1 MQRLFESLVSAVTVS
16 LLSGYG
22 WMILLNGHVEISGDR
37 KTGFATAHFAGP
49 DAVQFAVCVF
59 LVAAIF
65 SFFAVKLMK
74 QTVWISAMIAFGVMS
89 QPLWFAVFS

>member
-1 MQRLFESLVSAVTVS
+1 MTVS

-22 WMILLNGHVEISGDR
+22 WLILLNGHVEISGGR
-37 KTGFATAHFAGP
+37 RTGFATAHFAGSE
-49 DAVQFAVCVF
+49 AVQFAVCVF

-65 SFFAVKLMK
+65 SFFAVKLLRQK
-74 QTVWISAMIAFGVMS
+74 AWISAMSAFGVMR